1 MPRGDKS
8 KYTDKQERKAEH
20 IEESYESR
28 GVSEDEAERRAW
40 ATVNKQDGGGKR
52 GGSGAKRGAAKKSSS
67 GSSKRAAKGGAK
79 KSGAK
84 KSCVEELVRRGQQA
98 RGFGAQEQL
107 GPEELGQVF
116 GQVLGPRHE
125 VRRIEARDGRE
136 EERRQVAHG
145 GEALLD
151 DRAQIVEGIG
161 PQERGEVEPQELTAL
176 NRERGRAAGRAL
188 FRLRSSDH
196 VLAGDGAAIHLV
208 FEPGDGRAA
217 EMPGEP

>member
-52 GGSGAKRGAAKKSSS
+52 GGSGSKRGAAKKSSA

-84 KSCVEELVRRGQQA
+84 KSASKSSSGAGSKRAGSA
-98 RGFGAQEQL
+98 RKSSSGRKSWPSL
-107 GPEELGQVF
+107 

-151 DRAQIVEGIG
+151 DCRA
-161 PQERGEVEPQELTAL
+161 
-176 NRERGRAAGRAL
+176 NRRRDRAARA
-188 FRLRSSDH
+188 RRS
-196 VLAGDGAAIHLV
+196 
-208 FEPGDGRAA
+208 RAA
-217 EMPGEP
+217 RADGS

>member
-40 ATVNKQDGGGKR
+40 ATVNKQDGGGKTRRLGRKAER
-52 GGSGAKRGAAKKSSS
+52 GEEVELGIEQARGE
-67 GSSKRAAKGGAK
+67 RRRQEERRQE
-79 KSGAK
+79 
-84 KSCVEELVRRGQQA
+84 VIREELVRRGQQA
-98 RGFGAQEQL
+98 RRFGAQEQL
-107 GPEELGQVF
+107 GPEELGQVFGQVF

-145 GEALLD
+145 GEALFD

-161 PQERGEVEPQELTAL
+161 PQELGEVEPQELSGS
-176 NRERGRAAGRAL
+176 R
-188 FRLRSSDH
+188 
-196 VLAGDGAAIHLV
+196 
-208 FEPGDGRAA
+208 P
-217 EMPGEP
+217 